1 MPNYELLY
9 TTLFNAITA
18 AIEHLDNADCDAA
31 RTLLISAQKLAE
43 ELYIEANLQ

>member
-9 TTLFNAITA
+9 ATLFNAITT
-18 AIEHLDNADCDAA
+18 AIEHLDNERCEAA
-31 RTLLISAQKLAE
+31 RTILISAQKLTE